1 MLEGTLERRD
11 RATTEGRKDQGKVMI
26 LRDINIR
33 MSHWCKKDFWRLLK
47 QEEIWK
53 VKKKKKH
60 YCISIGLLLGR
71 IPFLKISNIFQQ
83 SSSINHWHFC
93 LSNKYLFSSMDG
105 GVGRIILVKRSSLH
119 SFVIWRLG
127 LKQFF
132 FSLSASPQLF
142 LSLSPPH
149 YCCKTWACIH
159 HILRD
164 DLYFPRIS
172 SLVPALI

>member
-1 MLEGTLERRD
+1 M
-11 RATTEGRKDQGKVMI
+11 K
-26 LRDINIR
+26 
-33 MSHWCKKDFWRLLK
+33 S
-47 QEEIWK
+47 
-53 VKKKKKH
+53 KKKKKH

-127 LKQFF
+127 LKQLS

-142 LSLSPPH
+142 LSLSLITVARLGLAYITFSGMIFISPGSPPLFLLLFKS
-149 YCCKTWACIH
+149 Y
-159 HILRD
+159 L
-164 DLYFPRIS
+164 FFSPFFFFF
-172 SLVPALI
+172 LVLSIPGEREDEVLCWVPLLLFSH